1 MRKIYGLLLGWAP
14 LHDRFNCSFSFVLHK
29 VFQQKTLSSL
39 NGLKFEHETVC
50 GMYYTILQ
58 LFKVTSRTSRHKL
71 TQKLHKKSK
80 SRSLEFFIN
89 FVPLVLKEEN
99 TNFSIST
106 SRENYDM
113 FTTTLLI
120 HIQVEVMLSSIKNDL
135 KK

>member
-1 MRKIYGLLLGWAP
+1 
-14 LHDRFNCSFSFVLHK
+14 
-29 VFQQKTLSSL
+29 
-39 NGLKFEHETVC
+39 
-50 GMYYTILQ
+50 MYYTILQ

-89 FVPLVLKEEN
+89 FVRLVLKELN

-120 HIQVEVMLSSIKNDL
+120 HIQVEVMLSLIKNDF